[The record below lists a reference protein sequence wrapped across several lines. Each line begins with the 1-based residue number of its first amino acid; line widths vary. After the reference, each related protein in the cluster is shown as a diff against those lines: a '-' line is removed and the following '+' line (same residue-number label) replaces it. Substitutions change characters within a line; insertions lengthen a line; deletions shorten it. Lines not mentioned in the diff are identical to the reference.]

1 MELGNV
7 DFEERIILVSQPSAQ
22 SFEQGIHVSAR
33 MSPMAF
39 SISAI
44 EG

>member
-1 MELGNV
+1 MELVNV
-7 DFEERIILVSQPSAQ
+7 DFEERIILVFQPSER

-33 MSPMAF
+33 MSPRAF